1 MEYLLHSASKGAT
14 MMSYYAGESL
24 SAARDKTLFLKR
36 SKDLSATGS
45 CKTWSL
51 VRCVGTGAA
60 AAGSRGC
67 AAWQVSS
74 LAWEARGGWLE
85 NLLLKF
91 ERHFQPP
98 QQQYSMIPDAQ
109 HRVSTRAPVP
119 MVIPTICGVV
129 KALSFSKRTWMCVLF
144 WGVSKR
150 NESGWIES
158 ISCACLTNC
167 CLEVSLKLSNKLS
180 STIPLLVTILSWADF
195 FK

>member
-1 MEYLLHSASKGAT
+1 MK
-14 MMSYYAGESL
+14 SYYAGEFL

-45 CKTWSL
+45 CKIWSLLL
-51 VRCVGTGAA
+51 VRCGGTGAA

-67 AAWQVSS
+67 AAWQRSS

-98 QQQYSMIPDAQ
+98 QQQYTVTPAAQ
-109 HRVSTRAPVP
+109 HRVSMSAPVP

-144 WGVSKR
+144 CGVSKR

-167 CLEVSLKLSNKLS
+167 CLEVSLKSSNKLS
-180 STIPLLVTILSWADF
+180 STIPLLVTILSWDDF